1 MVANHHLELMRW
13 ITREHV
19 HVDRVAC
26 PWLIQRFVDHEA
38 EFLFVPSQEV
48 ERLAKMENAIPFD
61 IPNAELG
68 HHGDKCSFDAIVR
81 KYGLTDEALLDVA
94 AIVRAADTDT
104 FEDAPESVGLEA
116 ISSGATMITR
126 DDHETI
132 EKSMFI
138 YDSLYANCRLRILKE
153 EHSAELD
160 GMSRSERR
168 SFLRERL
175 LDKGKDK

>member
-1 MVANHHLELMRW
+1 MKW

-26 PWLIQRFVDHEA
+26 PWLIRRFVDPEA
-38 EFLFVPSQEV
+38 EFLFVPSEAV
-48 ERLAKMENAIPFD
+48 ERLAKTEGAVPFD

-68 HHGDKCSFDAIVR
+68 HHDDECSFDAIVR
-81 KYGLTDEALLDVA
+81 KYDLKDEAILDLA
-94 AIVRAADTDT
+94 TIVRAADTDA
-104 FEDAPESVGLEA
+104 FEIAPESIGLEA

-138 YDSLYANCRLRILKE
+138 YDALYANCRLRILRE
-153 EHSAELD
+153 RHRAELD
-160 GMSRSERR
+160 KMSRSERR
-168 SFLRERL
+168 AFLKDML